1 MSTVLI
7 LFTGGLLAFF
17 SPCIVHMLPLY
28 LMYMTGSTGSKRKA
42 VTDALGFFIGLVL
55 VFACLGAVASSVSS
69 LFESRYWQLIGGALI
84 VLFGIRF
91 IWIRKRDCSCEGC
104 REEHAHHSHGEVG
117 EGAAEHHSAE
127 GHACH
132 SHEHLQRKSNSFWGS
147 FVFGISATVSW
158 LPCLV
163 AFLSAA
169 LLEAGTANHFLTGM
183 VYMAV
188 FALGFGLPFF
198 LTSFIFER
206 VGGVVR
212 FIERHK
218 TTINTVAGVF
228 LIVMGILMMTG
239 GIELIE
245 GLFGHHHH

>member
-1 MSTVLI
+1 MSTVFI

-28 LMYMTGSTGSKRKA
+28 LMYMTGSAGSKRKA
-42 VTDALGFFIGLVL
+42 VTDALAFFIGLVL

-84 VLFGIRF
+84 VLFGVRF
-91 IWIRKRDCSCEGC
+91 LWIRKRDCGCEGC
-104 REEHAHHSHGEVG
+104 REEHAHHSHGE
-117 EGAAEHHSAE
+117 E
-127 GHACH
+127 GHPSAHEHH

-198 LTSFIFER
+198 LTSFLFER

-245 GLFGHHHH
+245 GLFGHHH